1 MTITKSSFIPKL
13 RLWYN
18 QKQLIYHMGKEFLF
32 CWITSNFSPVICTHY
47 IESTQTYQV
56 KVIILIQH
64 QILIIDLQGNV
75 QQLQWRIDIQI
86 LGVQGRN
93 TM

>member
-1 MTITKSSFIPKL
+1 M
-13 RLWYN
+13 
-18 QKQLIYHMGKEFLF
+18 
-32 CWITSNFSPVICTHY
+32 CTHY

-64 QILIIDLQGNV
+64 QILIINLQGNV

-93 TM
+93 TV